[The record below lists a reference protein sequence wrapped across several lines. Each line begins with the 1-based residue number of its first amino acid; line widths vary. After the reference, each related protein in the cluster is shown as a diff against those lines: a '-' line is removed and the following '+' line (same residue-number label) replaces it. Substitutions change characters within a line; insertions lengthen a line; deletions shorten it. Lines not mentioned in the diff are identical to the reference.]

1 LVKIYI
7 MNMNIQMCDL
17 VGQYKKIESEVDEA
31 MSQVI
36 NGSTFINGPQL
47 KEFKANLEKYTGTKH
62 VIPCA
67 NGTDAL
73 QVSLMALGLLPGDE
87 VIVPA
92 FTYVAAA
99 EVIGLLRL
107 VPVMVDVDYDSFNIS
122 LSNIEKGLSAKT
134 KAIIPVH
141 LFGQSCPMEEIM
153 NFAQNH
159 GLFVVEDNAQAIGA
173 RYTFSDGSERQ
184 TGTMGH
190 IGCTSFFPTKN
201 LGCFGDGGA
210 MMTEKN
216 ALAERLRMMTV
227 HGQSVKYHHEILGCN
242 SRLDTL
248 QAAILNVK
256 LQHLDEYIHARQQAA
271 KIYSEGLADMDGI
284 TLPKEMPYSTHVYHQ
299 YTLKVKNGKRNELK
313 SFLSEKGVPSM
324 IYYPLPLNEQNAFKK
339 ITRAAENLDVS
350 KELADSVLSLPMHT
364 ELTDEEQD
372 YIITSI
378 KNFFQ

>member
-1 LVKIYI
+1 MK
-7 MNMNIQMCDL
+7 IQMCDL
-17 VGQYKKIESEVDEA
+17 VGQYKKIQTEVDLA

-36 NGSTFINGPQL
+36 NSSAFINGQQV
-47 KEFKANLEKYTGTKH
+47 KEFKTNLEQFTETKH

-73 QVSLMALGLLPGDE
+73 QLALMALGLQPGDE

-107 VPVMVDVDYDSFNIS
+107 TPVMVDVDYDSFNIT
-122 LSNIEKGLSAKT
+122 LSNIEKGLSPKT

-141 LFGQSCPMEEIM
+141 LFGQTCPMEEIM
-153 NFAQNH
+153 IFAQKH
-159 GLFVVEDNAQAIGA
+159 RLFVVEDNAQAIGA
-173 RYTFSDGSERQ
+173 WYTFSDGSKKQ
-184 TGTMGH
+184 AGTIGH

-210 MMTEKN
+210 MMCEDD

-227 HGQSVKYHHEILGCN
+227 HGQTVKYYHEILGCN

-256 LQHLDEYIHARQQAA
+256 LQHLDEYTQARQRAA
-271 KIYSEGLADMDGI
+271 KIYSEGLRNLDGI

-299 YTLKVKNGKRNELK
+299 YTIKVHDGKRNALK
-313 SFLSEKGVPSM
+313 AHLTEKDVPSM
-324 IYYPLPLNEQNAFKK
+324 IYYPLPLSEQNAFKS
-339 ITRAAENLDVS
+339 ITRAAGQLDVS
-350 KELADSVLSLPMHT
+350 KELAGAVLSLPMHT
-364 ELTDEEQD
+364 ELCEEEQK
-372 YIITSI
+372 YIINAVKS
-378 KNFFQ
+378 FFL

>member
-1 LVKIYI
+1 
-7 MNMNIQMCDL
+7 MCDL
-17 VGQYKKIESEVDEA
+17 VGQYKKIQTEVDEA

-36 NGSTFINGPQL
+36 NGSSFINGPQV
-47 KEFKANLEKYTGTKH
+47 KEFKAGLEKYTGSKH

-73 QVSLMALGLLPGDE
+73 QIALMALDLQPGDE

-107 VPVMVDVDYDSFNIS
+107 VPVMVDVDYDSFNIT
-122 LSNIEKGLSAKT
+122 LANIEKGLSSRT

-153 NFAQNH
+153 AFSKKH
-159 GLFVVEDNAQAIGA
+159 SLFVVEDNAQSLGA
-173 RYTFSDGSERQ
+173 RYKFTDGSTKQ
-184 TGTMGH
+184 TGTIGT

-210 MMTEKN
+210 MMTDDDV
-216 ALAERLRMMTV
+216 LAERLRMMTV

-256 LQHLDEYIHARQQAA
+256 LQHLDEYTQARQQAA
-271 KIYSEGLADMDGI
+271 KIFSDGLKGIDGI
-284 TLPKEMPYSTHVYHQ
+284 ALPKEMPYSTHVYHQ
-299 YTLKVKNGKRNELK
+299 YTLKVKDGKRNALK
-313 SFLSEKGVPSM
+313 AYLAEQGIPSM
-324 IYYPLPLNEQNAFKK
+324 IYYPLPLNEQNAFKS
-339 ITRAAENLDVS
+339 ITRTAEKLEVS
-350 KELADSVLSLPMHT
+350 KELSGSVLSLPMHT
-364 ELTDEEQD
+364 ELTVEELE
-372 YIITSI
+372 YIITAVH
-378 KNFFQ
+378 KFFH

>member
-1 LVKIYI
+1 
-7 MNMNIQMCDL
+7 MNIQMCDL
-17 VGQYKKIESEVDEA
+17 VGQYKKIESEVNDA

-36 NGSTFINGPQL
+36 NSSAFINGPQV
-47 KEFKANLEKYTGTKH
+47 KEFKANLEKYTGAKH

-73 QVSLMALGLLPGDE
+73 QISLMALGLLPGDE

-107 VPVMVDVDYDSFNIS
+107 VPVMVDVDYDSFNIT
-122 LSNIEKGLSAKT
+122 LSNIEKGLTAKT
-134 KAIIPVH
+134 KAIIPIH

-153 NFAQNH
+153 DFAEKH
-159 GLFVVEDNAQAIGA
+159 GLFVVEDNAQSIGA
-173 RYTFSDGSERQ
+173 RYFFSDGSERQ
-184 TGTMGH
+184 TGTIGH
-190 IGCTSFFPTKN
+190 IGCTSFFPTRN

-210 MMTEKN
+210 MTTEN
-216 ALAERLRMMTV
+216 VALSERLRMKTV
-227 HGQSVKYHHEILGCN
+227 HGQNVIYHHEILGCN

-256 LQHLDEYIHARQQAA
+256 LQHLDGYIQARQEAA
-271 KIYSEGLADMDGI
+271 KVYSEGLADIDEI

-299 YTLKVKNGKRNELK
+299 YTLKVKNGKRNSLK
-313 SFLSEKGVPSM
+313 SFLSEKGIPSM
-324 IYYPLPLNEQNAFKK
+324 IYYPLPLNEQNAFKT
-339 ITRAAENLDVS
+339 ITRSAENLDVS
-350 KELADSVLSLPMHT
+350 KELAVSVLSLPMHT
-364 ELTDEEQD
+364 ELTAEDQE
-372 YIITSI
+372 YIITSV

>member
-1 LVKIYI
+1 
-7 MNMNIQMCDL
+7 MCDL
-17 VGQYKKIESEVDEA
+17 VGQYKKIQPTVDEA

-36 NGSTFINGPQL
+36 NNSTFINGSQV
-47 KEFKANLEKYTGTKH
+47 KEFKANLEKYTGAKH

-73 QVSLMALGLLPGDE
+73 QIALMALGLQSGDE

-107 VPVMVDVDYDSFNIS
+107 VPVMVDVDYDSFNIT
-122 LSNIEKGLSAKT
+122 LNNIEKGLSSKT

-153 NFAQNH
+153 NFAQKH
-159 GLFVVEDNAQAIGA
+159 RLFVVEDNAQAIGA
-173 RYTFSDGSERQ
+173 RYMFSDNSVKQ
-184 TGTMGH
+184 TGTIGH

-210 MMTEKN
+210 MMTEDDD
-216 ALAERLRMMTV
+216 LAERLRIMTV
-227 HGQSVKYHHEILGCN
+227 HGQTVKYHHEILGCN

-248 QAAILNVK
+248 QAAILNIK
-256 LQHLDEYIHARQQAA
+256 LQHLDEYTKARQQAA
-271 KIYSEGLADMDGI
+271 KIYSKSLTGIEGLI
-284 TLPKEMPYSTHVYHQ
+284 LPKEMPYSTHVYHQ
-299 YTLKVKNGKRNELK
+299 YTLKVRDGKRNALK
-313 SFLSEKGVPSM
+313 THLSEKGVPSM
-324 IYYPLPLNEQNAFKK
+324 IYYPLPLNEQNAFKS
-339 ITRAAENLDVS
+339 ITRAAGVLNVS

-364 ELTDEEQD
+364 ELTIEEQE
-372 YIITSI
+372 YIIDSV
-378 KNFFQ
+378 KSFFH

>member
-1 LVKIYI
+1 

>member
-1 LVKIYI
+1 MK
-7 MNMNIQMCDL
+7 IQMCDL
-17 VGQYKKIESEVDEA
+17 VGQYRKIQPEVDDA

-36 NGSTFINGPQL
+36 NSSAFINGPQV
-47 KEFKANLEKYTGTKH
+47 KEFKANLERYTGAKH

-73 QVSLMALGLLPGDE
+73 QLALMALDLQPGDE

-107 VPVMVDVDYDSFNIS
+107 TPVMADVDYNSFNIN
-122 LSNIEKGLSAKT
+122 LAHIEKGLSPKT

-141 LFGQSCPMEEIM
+141 LFGQTCPMEEITD
-153 NFAQNH
+153 FAQKH
-159 GLFVVEDNAQAIGA
+159 RLFVIEDNAQAIGA
-173 RYTFSDGSERQ
+173 WYSFPDGSKKQ
-184 TGTMGH
+184 AGTIGH

-210 MMTEKN
+210 MMCEDD

-227 HGQSVKYHHEILGCN
+227 HGQTVKYHHEILGCN

-256 LQHLDEYIHARQQAA
+256 LQHLDEYTQARQRAA
-271 KIYSEGLADMDGI
+271 KIYSEGLKNLDGI
-284 TLPKEMPYSTHVYHQ
+284 TLPEEMPYSTHVYHQ
-299 YTLKVKNGKRNELK
+299 YTLKIKDGKRNALK
-313 SFLSEKGVPSM
+313 SYLAEKGVPSM
-324 IYYPLPLNEQNAFKK
+324 IYYPLPLSEQNAFKS
-339 ITRAAENLDVS
+339 IARAAGQLDVS
-350 KELADSVLSLPMHT
+350 KELAGSVLSLPMHT
-364 ELTDEEQD
+364 ELCEEELE
-372 YIITSI
+372 YIIASV
-378 KNFFQ
+378 KSFFH

>member
-1 LVKIYI
+1 
-7 MNMNIQMCDL
+7 
-17 VGQYKKIESEVDEA
+17 

-36 NGSTFINGPQL
+36 NGSTFIYGPQV
-47 KEFKANLEKYTGTKH
+47 KEFKSNLEKYTGAKH

-73 QVSLMALGLLPGDE
+73 QIALMALDLQPGDE

-107 VPVMVDVDYDSFNIS
+107 TPVMVDVDYNSFNIS
-122 LSNIEKGLSAKT
+122 LENIEKGLSPKT

-141 LFGQSCPMEEIM
+141 LFGQSCPMEEII
-153 NFAQNH
+153 NFAQKH
-159 GLFVVEDNAQAIGA
+159 KLFVIEDNAQALGA
-173 RYTFSDGSERQ
+173 NYKFSDGTSKQ
-184 TGTMGH
+184 TGTIGH

-210 MMTEKN
+210 MMTDDDT
-216 ALAERLRMMTV
+216 LAERLRVMTV
-227 HGQSVKYHHEILGCN
+227 HGQSEKYHHEILGCN

-256 LQHLDEYIHARQQAA
+256 LQHLDEYIQSRQRAA
-271 KIYSEGLADMDGI
+271 KIYSEGLANIDGI
-284 TLPKEMPYSTHVYHQ
+284 TLPEEMPYSMHVYHQ
-299 YTLKVKNGKRNELK
+299 YTLKVRDGRRNALK
-313 SFLSEKGVPSM
+313 TYLSENGVPSM
-324 IYYPLPLNEQNAFKK
+324 IYYPLPLNEQNAFKD

-364 ELTDEEQD
+364 ELTAEEQE
-372 YIITSI
+372 YIIKTVKDFSTTLRKI
-378 KNFFQ
+378 S

>member
-1 LVKIYI
+1 MK
-7 MNMNIQMCDL
+7 IQMCDL
-17 VGQYKKIESEVDEA
+17 VGQYRKIQPEVDDA

-36 NGSTFINGPQL
+36 NGSAFINGPQV
-47 KEFKANLEKYTGTKH
+47 KEFKANLERYTGARQ

-73 QVSLMALGLLPGDE
+73 QLALMALDLQPGDE

-107 VPVMVDVDYDSFNIS
+107 TPVMVDVDYDTFNINV
-122 LSNIEKGLSAKT
+122 SNIEKGLSPKT

-141 LFGQSCPMEEIM
+141 LFGQTCPMEEIM
-153 NFAQNH
+153 NFAQKH
-159 GLFVVEDNAQAIGA
+159 HLYIVEDNAQAIGA
-173 RYTFSDGSERQ
+173 WYTFSDGSKKQ
-184 TGTMGH
+184 AGTIGH

-210 MMTEKN
+210 MMCEDD

-227 HGQSVKYHHEILGCN
+227 HGQTVKYYHEILGCN

-256 LQHLDEYIHARQQAA
+256 LQHLDEYIQSRQRAA
-271 KIYSEGLADMDGI
+271 KIYSEGLKNTDGI
-284 TLPKEMPYSTHVYHQ
+284 ILPKEMPHSTHVYHQ
-299 YTLKVKNGKRNELK
+299 FTIKVKDGKRNALK
-313 SFLSEKGVPSM
+313 AYLSEKGVPSM
-324 IYYPLPLNEQNAFKK
+324 IYYPLSLSEQNAFKN
-339 ITRAAENLDVS
+339 IVRAAGQLDVS
-350 KELADSVLSLPMHT
+350 KELASSVLSLPMHT
-364 ELTDEEQD
+364 ELTEEEQT
-372 YIITSI
+372 YIIATVKS
-378 KNFFQ
+378 FFH

>member
-1 LVKIYI
+1 
-7 MNMNIQMCDL
+7 MCDL
-17 VGQYKKIESEVDEA
+17 AGQYKKIQTEVDAA

-36 NGSTFINGPQL
+36 NSSAFIYGPQVT
-47 KEFKANLEKYTGTKH
+47 EFKTNLERYTGAKH

-73 QVSLMALGLLPGDE
+73 QIALMALDLQPGDE

-107 VPVMVDVDYDSFNIS
+107 VPVMVDVDYDSFNVTIDNVKKA
-122 LSNIEKGLSAKT
+122 LSRKT

-141 LFGQSCPMEEIM
+141 LFGQSCPMEDIM
-153 NFAQNH
+153 NFAQKNR
-159 GLFVVEDNAQAIGA
+159 LYVVEDNAQAIGA
-173 RYTFSDGSERQ
+173 QYTFSDGSTKQ
-184 TGTMGH
+184 TGTIGH

-210 MMTEKN
+210 MMTEDE

-227 HGQSVKYHHEILGCN
+227 HGQSKKYYHEILGCN

-256 LQHLDEYIHARQQAA
+256 LQRLDEYSRARQTAA
-271 KIYSEGLADMDGI
+271 KIYNEGLANIDGL

-299 YTLKVKNGKRNELK
+299 YTLKVKNGKRNALK
-313 SFLSEKGVPSM
+313 AYLSEQGVPSM
-324 IYYPLPLNEQNAFKK
+324 VYYPLPLNEQNAFKGVA
-339 ITRAAENLDVS
+339 RAAETLDVS
-350 KELADSVLSLPMHT
+350 KELAASVLSLPMHT
-364 ELTDEEQD
+364 ELTEEQQNH
-372 YIITSI
+372 IITSV
-378 KNFFQ
+378 KNFFK

>member
-1 LVKIYI
+1 
-7 MNMNIQMCDL
+7 MCDL
-17 VGQYKKIESEVDEA
+17 VGQYKKIESEVGEA

-36 NGSTFINGPQL
+36 NSSAFINGPQV
-47 KEFKANLEKYTGTKH
+47 KEFKTNLEKYTGAKH

-73 QVSLMALGLLPGDE
+73 QVSLMALGLLSGDE

-122 LSNIEKGLSAKT
+122 LSNIEKGLSSKT

-153 NFAQNH
+153 NFAENH
-159 GLFVVEDNAQAIGA
+159 GLFVIEDNAQAIGA

-184 TGTMGH
+184 TGAIGH

-210 MMTEKN
+210 MMTEKD

-256 LQHLDEYIHARQQAA
+256 LQHLEEYIHARQQAA
-271 KIYSEGLADMDGI
+271 KIYSEGLAGISGI
-284 TLPKEMPYSTHVYHQ
+284 TLPKEVPYSTHVYHQ
-299 YTLKVKNGKRNELK
+299 YTLKVKNGKRNALK
-313 SFLSEKGVPSM
+313 SFLSEKGIPSM

-339 ITRAAENLDVS
+339 ITRTAENLDVS
-350 KELADSVLSLPMHT
+350 KELAESVLSLPMHT
-364 ELTDEEQD
+364 ELTAEEQE
-372 YIITSI
+372 YIIASI
-378 KNFFQ
+378 KNFQ

>member
-1 LVKIYI
+1 
-7 MNMNIQMCDL
+7 MCDL
-17 VGQYKKIESEVDEA
+17 VGQYRKIKPEVDTA

-36 NGSTFINGPQL
+36 NTSAFINGPQV
-47 KEFKANLEKYTGTKH
+47 KEFKANLEKYTGAKH

-73 QVSLMALGLLPGDE
+73 QIALMALGLQPGDE

-107 VPVMVDVDYDSFNIS
+107 VPVMVDVDADSFN
-122 LSNIEKGLSAKT
+122 LTLYNIEKGLSEKT

-153 NFAQNH
+153 DFAQKH
-159 GLFVVEDNAQAIGA
+159 GVFVVEDNAQAIGA
-173 RYTFSDGSERQ
+173 QYTFSDGSSKQ
-184 TGTMGH
+184 AGTIGH

-210 MMTEKN
+210 MMTEDD

-227 HGQSVKYHHEILGCN
+227 HGQAEKYHHEILGCN

-248 QAAILNVK
+248 QAALLNVK
-256 LQHLDEYIHARQQAA
+256 LQHLCEYTQARQRAA
-271 KIYSEGLADMDGI
+271 KIYSEGLAGIDGI
-284 TLPKEMPYSTHVYHQ
+284 TLPKEMPYSTHVFHQ
-299 YTLKVKNGKRNELK
+299 YTLKVKNGKRNALK
-313 SFLSEKGVPSM
+313 VHLAERGVPSM
-324 IYYPLPLNEQNAFKK
+324 IYYPVPLNEQNAFKS
-339 ITRAAENLDVS
+339 ITRAAGTLDVS
-350 KELADSVLSLPMHT
+350 KELAASVLSLPMHT
-364 ELTDEEQD
+364 ELTAEEQE
-372 YIITSI
+372 YIIDAVKS
-378 KNFFQ
+378 FFN

>member
-1 LVKIYI
+1 MK
-7 MNMNIQMCDL
+7 IQMCDL
-17 VGQYKKIESEVDEA
+17 VGQYKNIKAEIDDA
-31 MSQVI
+31 ISQMI
-36 NGSTFINGPQL
+36 NSSAFINGPHV
-47 KEFKANLEKYTGTKH
+47 KEFKIALERYTGAKN

-73 QVSLMALGLLPGDE
+73 QIALMALILQPGDE

-107 VPVMVDVDYDSFNIS
+107 VPVMVDVDYDSFNITVN
-122 LSNIEKGLSAKT
+122 NIEKGLSAKT

-153 NFAQNH
+153 DFAQHH

-173 RYTFSDGSERQ
+173 RYTFSDGSARQ
-184 TGTMGH
+184 TGTIGH

-210 MMTEKN
+210 MMTEDD
-216 ALAERLRMMTV
+216 ALAERLRIMTV
-227 HGQSVKYHHEILGCN
+227 HGQTVKYHHEILGCN

-256 LQHLDEYIHARQQAA
+256 LQHLDEYIQARQQAA
-271 KIYSEGLADMDGI
+271 KIYSDGLADIDGI

-299 YTLKVKNGKRNELK
+299 YTLKVKDGRRNALK
-313 SFLSEKGVPSM
+313 TYLAERGIPSM
-324 IYYPLPLNEQNAFKK
+324 IYYPLPLNEQNAFKN
-339 ITRAAENLDVS
+339 ITHAAETLNIS
-350 KELADSVLSLPMHT
+350 KELATSVLSLPMHT
-364 ELTDEEQD
+364 ELTEEEQEF
-372 YIITSI
+372 IIATV
-378 KNFFQ
+378 KNFFN